1 MCRLNEV
8 RDNCTTTPKLIHNVS
23 PQFSEYA
30 RKKKI
35 TGSVQ
40 LKLTVRPDGTTSDI
54 VVTRSLEKSLDA
66 QAIKAVQQWQFEPS
80 TYQGQP
86 VAVSI
91 AAEVN
96 FRLY

>member
-1 MCRLNEV
+1 MCGPHT
-8 RDNCTTTPKLIHNVS
+8 DNGHCTTIPKLIHNVNAEYS
-23 PQFSEYA
+23 DYA

-35 TGSVQ
+35 NGNVQ
-40 LKLTVRPDGTTSDI
+40 LRFTVRPDGTTSDI

-86 VAVSI
+86 VAVTI
-91 AAEVN
+91 NAEVN